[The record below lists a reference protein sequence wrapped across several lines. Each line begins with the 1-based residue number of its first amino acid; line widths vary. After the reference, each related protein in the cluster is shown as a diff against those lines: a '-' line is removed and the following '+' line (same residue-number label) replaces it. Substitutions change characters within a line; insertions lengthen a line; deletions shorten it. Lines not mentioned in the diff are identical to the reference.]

1 MSAPEPEI
9 QPDTK
14 QGLVLIVDD
23 VPTNLQLLG
32 HLLRENGYDV
42 AFASSGAQAL
52 SMVSARKPDVI
63 LLDVMMPEMDGYTV
77 CMRLKESLQTRHIPV
92 LFLTAMKA
100 EKDVL
105 KGFECGAVDYVSKPF
120 NSVELLARVKTHVSL
135 KQSKDEILRINA
147 ELKASN
153 QAKDRFFS
161 ILAHDLRG
169 PFTVFLSMADLL
181 QMQVKN
187 KAWEKMEVSSKNL
200 HSLVKRIYSLLENLL
215 EWGLLQRNRISY
227 NAEILDLDFEIRVVV
242 EQLQDLAGVKSI
254 EIRQQP
260 NKQKVFVDKNLLRAV
275 LRNLISNALKFTHE
289 GGVVT
294 IEASQDEVLPQ
305 IQISD
310 TGIGMDESLLQDL
323 FRIDK
328 ITTRQGTQD
337 EKGTGL
343 GLILCREYI
352 EKWGGTLRVT
362 SVPSKGSTFSFTL
375 PSGKV
380 V

>member
-181 QMQVKN
+181 QMQAKN

-254 EIRQQP
+254 EIRQQS

-275 LRNLISNALKFTHE
+275 LRNLISNALKFTHQ

-294 IEASQDEVLPQ
+294 IETSQDEVLPQ
-305 IQISD
+305 VQISD

-375 PSGKV
+375 PSGKSV
-380 V
+380 

>member
-1 MSAPEPEI
+1 MCVHEPQFNHEL
-9 QPDTK
+9 K

-32 HLLRENGYDV
+32 HLLRDNGYDV
-42 AFASSGAQAL
+42 AFASSGIQAL

-77 CMRLKESLQTRHIPV
+77 CQRLKESEQTRNIPV

-169 PFTVFLSMADLL
+169 PFTVFLSMADLIQL
-181 QMQVKN
+181 QAKN

-227 NAEILDLDFEIRVVV
+227 NPEILDLDFEIRAVV

-254 EIRQQP
+254 EIIHSA
-260 NKQKVFVDKNLLRAV
+260 NKNKVLVDKNLLRAV

-289 GGVVT
+289 GGRVG
-294 IEASQDEVLPQ
+294 IETKADGTMVQVQ
-305 IQISD
+305 IRD

-328 ITTRQGTQD
+328 ITTRQGTQE

-343 GLILCREYI
+343 GLILCREYV
-352 EKWGGTLRVT
+352 EKWGGTL
-362 SVPSKGSTFSFTL
+362 SVISQPSEGSTFSFTL
-375 PSGKV
+375 PSKA
-380 V
+380 